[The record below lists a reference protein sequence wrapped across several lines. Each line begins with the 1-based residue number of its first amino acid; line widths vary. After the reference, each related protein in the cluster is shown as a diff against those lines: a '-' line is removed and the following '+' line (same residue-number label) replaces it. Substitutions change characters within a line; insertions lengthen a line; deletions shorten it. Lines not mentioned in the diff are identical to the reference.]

1 MAFGRRVCYGGVV
14 WKDCLRQATNTGH
27 AQVHMQ
33 DRQYKFSWDF
43 VGDPQEG
50 RPNLGNTT
58 RIEVYRLFQYT
69 LRDVLEETYGTET
82 ADRLLYKAGL
92 LAGTEFCKKFIG
104 KHDSLSSF
112 LAEVQQVLMDLN
124 IGILRVERSD
134 PDVFHF
140 VLTVAEDLDCSGLP
154 EMGHAVCTYDEGFI
168 VGIFNS
174 YTGREFVAKEIDCWC
189 TGDRV
194 CRFEVNAK

>member
-1 MAFGRRVCYGGVV
+1 
-14 WKDCLRQATNTGH
+14 
-27 AQVHMQ
+27 MQ
-33 DRQYKFSWDF
+33 DRPYKFSWAF

-69 LRDVLEETYGTET
+69 LRDVLEETYGTAQ
-82 ADRLLYKAGL
+82 ADQLLYKAGL

-104 KHDSLSSF
+104 KHDSLSGF
-112 LAEVQQVLMDLN
+112 LAEVQQVLLDLN
-124 IGILRVERSD
+124 IGILRVERAD
-134 PDVFHF
+134 PEVFHF

-189 TGDRV
+189 PGDRV